1 MEYRLDKINVN
12 FISGLALALLLVSV
26 SPFTYAQTSTSGDL
40 QLSDN
45 AMDAWIQ
52 GRLESAYIFNQHLN
66 PFTID
71 VDVDNGIVAL
81 TGTVESDID
90 KDLAG
95 EIAKGIDKVEKVN
108 NYLEVVPGTRSKM
121 INSSPDESDFKQFVI
136 DASITAT
143 VLTKLIANNNTSVM
157 ELRVNTE
164 SGVVNLKGKVDSEQE
179 KQLVEQIA
187 KNSPNVRD
195 VNNELTVTSM

>member
-1 MEYRLDKINVN
+1 
-12 FISGLALALLLVSV
+12 
-26 SPFTYAQTSTSGDL
+26 
-40 QLSDN
+40 
-45 AMDAWIQ
+45 MDAWIQ